1 MTLGE
6 RIRDCRQKANLTQEQ
21 VAEAMQI
28 TRQAVTKWES
38 GQSAPSTENLFKL
51 AELFGTTVDF
61 LLTEAREP
69 LPNPEPEPSESTASS
84 AVPKHTWKDN
94 TSFAFF
100 IGLSYYGLF
109 LVYKYFYCE
118 IGLDYG
124 LMYFLFD
131 AEIRNLPY
139 LFGWLLTS
147 RMYILSA
154 ILSMAAALFGKPWVA
169 VTTFAGFVLGLLLG
183 EPLGK
188 MVLTPWEAEIGLHH
202 GWWIWLCIFL
212 GGLALG
218 ILLQTVAGFLKRR
231 KESKS

>member
-6 RIRDCRQKANLTQEQ
+6 RTKDCRLKANLTQEQ

-28 TRQAVTKWES
+28 SRQAVTKWES
-38 GQSAPSTENLFKL
+38 DQTAPSTENLFKL

-61 LLTEAREP
+61 LLTESHDP
-69 LPNPEPEPSESTASS
+69 PPELSAPVAPSP
-84 AVPKHTWKDN
+84 VPKHHWRDGASS
-94 TSFAFF
+94 SFL
-100 IGLSYYGLF
+100 IGLCYYVLF
-109 LVYKYFYCE
+109 LVYKFFCCE

-154 ILSMAAALFGKPWVA
+154 ILSMAAALSGKPWVA
-169 VTTFAGFVLGLLLG
+169 ITTFAAFVLGLLLG
-183 EPLGK
+183 EPFGEML
-188 MVLTPWEAEIGLHH
+188 LTPWEAEIGLHH

-218 ILLQTVAGFLKRR
+218 ILLQANPGKFKRR
-231 KESKS
+231 KEGTP